1 MRRRGGGEEVLRR
14 CCGKLQDGSLL
25 TPQKLSKN
33 NQLKSPGMGNGMWNG
48 GMKWRQEAATGGG
61 ATGGYGGRQR
71 QPSSPPALPGGAPGR
86 RGGARPPAHAE
97 HAGIRRYGDMV
108 LGAVMALESDVLQ
121 FLNLV

>member
-1 MRRRGGGEEVLRR
+1 MLRR

-61 ATGGYGGRQR
+61 ATGGDRGRQEATL
-71 QPSSPPALPGGAPGR
+71 PPYGEATLPTL
-86 RGGARPPAHAE
+86 PPAHAE
-97 HAGIRRYGDMV
+97 HAGIRRYGARRCN
-108 LGAVMALESDVLQ
+108 GGGIRCFAILQ
-121 FLNLV
+121 FVFNSSTSSC